1 MKDIKIRKWA
11 KDDFIY
17 VKNVLRKSW
26 KDAYKF
32 IPQEDLDFYL
42 EKTYSLKELE
52 NLFLSTNIICYVALI
67 ENEICGWLKLTI
79 NINDKK
85 FYLSSIY
92 VLPEFQ
98 RYKIGSK
105 FFDIAIQEAT
115 NNSFDE
121 IYIGVMNKN
130 EIALKW
136 YKKLGFEF
144 FKEEP
149 FQMGKTIVSHLIGRK
164 KL

>member
-1 MKDIKIRKWA
+1 MSNILIRKWTRA
-11 KDDFIY
+11 DFPD
-17 VKNVLRKSW
+17 VQNVLRESW
-26 KDAYKF
+26 KNAYKF
-32 IPQEDLDFYL
+32 IPQEDLEFYL
-42 EKTYSLKELE
+42 DKTYSFNELE
-52 NLFLSTNIICYVALI
+52 KLFSSKTIICYVAQI
-67 ENEICGWLKLTI
+67 ENKICGWLKLTFAT
-79 NINDKK
+79 NDNK

-98 RYKIGSK
+98 KYKIGSK
-105 FFDIAIQEAT
+105 FFDIAIHEAI
-115 NNSFDE
+115 NLSFDE

-130 EIALKW
+130 EVALKW

-149 FQMGKTIVSHLIGRK
+149 FQMGKTIVNHLIGRK